1 MKPYENLSLEDMEG
15 EVWKDVVGGEGLY
28 QVSNMGR
35 IKRLARKGKGNSP
48 VDKIMKQQKPKTPK
62 LPLHLRLFING
73 RQKNVSTHRIVAQ
86 AFLPNPNNY
95 TEIDHID
102 TNRYNNVVDNL
113 RWCTKSMNMRNP
125 ITYKKVCVVRKKAWE
140 DETFL
145 EKERYNMP
153 HSVPVIQYSLNGDFI
168 AEYRT
173 ISEACRSVCGDA
185 SAIARC
191 CRGKQKTSYG
201 YIWKFKKINQN

>member
-62 LPLHLRLFING
+62 RPLHLRLFING
-73 RQKNVSTHRIVAQ
+73 RQINVSTHRIVAQ
-86 AFLPNPNNY
+86 AFLQNPNNY
-95 TEIDHID
+95 PEIDHID

-125 ITYKKVCVVRKKAWE
+125 ITYKKVCVVRKKSMGRRY
-140 DETFL
+140 FFR
-145 EKERYNMP
+145 ERK
-153 HSVPVIQYSLNGDFI
+153 V
-168 AEYRT
+168 
-173 ISEACRSVCGDA
+173 
-185 SAIARC
+185 
-191 CRGKQKTSYG
+191 
-201 YIWKFKKINQN
+201 